1 METLTVIR
9 SGHLGPASITRAALM
24 DLGFA
29 GLIEKIEER
38 FGTVV
43 TSALLLAL
51 VLLVFAWITE
61 TIFSLYASGTKLW
74 EESGSGAILGLVK
87 IGLVHF
93 ILIAFTVVV
102 IYAIFRRM
110 QDRAIRK
117 VKDNGAKKVDEI
129 RKLGA
134 EKVSDIHAVARMYG
148 VQPKGGD
155 AAEEKD

>member
-1 METLTVIR
+1 
-9 SGHLGPASITRAALM
+9 M

-38 FGTVV
+38 FGTFV

-51 VLLVFAWITE
+51 VLLVFSWVTE

-93 ILIAFTVVV
+93 ILIVITLVV
-102 IYAIFRRM
+102 IYAIIRRIR
-110 QDRAIRK
+110 DRAIRK
-117 VKDNGAKKVDEI
+117 VKDYGAKEVDEI
-129 RKLGA
+129 RKLAA
-134 EKVSDIHAVARMYG
+134 EQVSYIHAVAMRYG
-148 VQPKGGD
+148 VQPNGGE

>member
-1 METLTVIR
+1 
-9 SGHLGPASITRAALM
+9 M

-38 FGTVV
+38 FGTFV

-61 TIFSLYASGTKLW
+61 MIFSLYASGTKLW
-74 EESGSGAILGLVK
+74 EESGSGAILGLAK

-93 ILIAFTVVV
+93 ILIVITFVV

-110 QDRAIRK
+110 RDRAIRK
-117 VKDNGAKKVDEI
+117 VKEYGAKEADEI

-134 EKVSDIHAVARMYG
+134 EQWAKVADEMMKVGAEQVSRIHAVARRYG
-148 VQPKGGD
+148 VQPKGGE

>member
-1 METLTVIR
+1 MTFLAVLR
-9 SGHLGPASITRAALM
+9 AGQLGPMTLMRGMLM

-38 FGTVV
+38 FGRGI

-51 VLLVFAWITE
+51 VVLVFAWTLD

-74 EESGSGAILGLVK
+74 EESGSGAILGLAK

-93 ILIAFTVVV
+93 ILIVITFVV

-110 QDRAIRK
+110 RDRAIRK
-117 VKDNGAKKVDEI
+117 VKDYGAKEADEI

-134 EKVSDIHAVARMYG
+134 EQVSDIHTVARRYG
-148 VQPKGGD
+148 VQPKGGE